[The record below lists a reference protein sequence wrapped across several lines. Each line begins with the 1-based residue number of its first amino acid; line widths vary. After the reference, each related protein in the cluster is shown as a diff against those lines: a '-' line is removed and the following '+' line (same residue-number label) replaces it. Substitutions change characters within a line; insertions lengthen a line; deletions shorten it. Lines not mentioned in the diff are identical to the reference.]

1 VPLLLTIALVLTS
14 PLLQLAWQRRATAP
28 LALAAAVQ
36 TAYLVWQLHD
46 FVNLI
51 HATPP
56 SHSAYASIVVS
67 MLGADHLH
75 VLVGLLLDA
84 WLLLRF
90 ARGLSGYAIAGLR
103 ATAFYWN
110 AVNAITVVVLLVQL
124 SPHL

>member
-1 VPLLLTIALVLTS
+1 LLALALVLTS
-14 PLLQLAWQRRATAP
+14 PLVQLAWRRRAAGP

-36 TAYLVWQLHD
+36 VAYLVWQTHD
-46 FVNLI
+46 LVDLI
-51 HATPP
+51 HSTPP
-56 SHSAYASIVVS
+56 SHSAYGSIVVT

-90 ARGLSGYAIAGLR
+90 ARGLSDYAIGGLR
-103 ATAFYWN
+103 ATTFYWH
-110 AVNAITVVVLLVQL
+110 AVNVITVIVLLVQL